1 MSAARVTA
9 LLGAAGLIPFWGF
22 ALAAHLAPSIG
33 LAHAALEAEA
43 IWGAVILSFMAGAR
57 WAMGVAAGGGALRL
71 AAFALVTLP
80 ALIAPFLSPRSGLAL
95 LAASFLGLLVAEL
108 TATSRAE
115 APAWYP
121 RLRILLTCMVLAALA
136 VAALAAW

>member
-1 MSAARVTA
+1 MSTARAVA

-33 LAHAALEAEA
+33 LAYAALEAEA

-57 WAMGVAAGGGALRL
+57 WAMVVAAAGGTLRL
-71 AAFALVTLP
+71 AIFALMSLP
-80 ALIAPFLSPRSGLAL
+80 ALVAPFLSAITGLAL

-115 APAWYP
+115 APAWYS
-121 RLRILLTCMVLAALA
+121 RLRIHLTGGVLAALA
-136 VAALAAW
+136 VAALAA